1 MIVLIVGTTALD
13 SIKTPYKEN
22 PKLLGGSASHAA
34 VAASFFAPVSLVGA
48 VGSDFPKECFQ
59 LYEKHNIDLQG
70 LERKE
75 GQTFFWEGEYE
86 VNMNR
91 RRTLKTVLGVL
102 EDWRPSLP
110 DNLREKPYILLANCE
125 PKLQRHV
132 LRQIRKRK
140 FVVADTMDLWLNV
153 ARDELLALL
162 REIDCLVLNDAE
174 ARQLTEED
182 NVVVATQQI
191 HSLGPRYVVAKKGE
205 HGAILSTPKGLFLA
219 PAFPLSN
226 LVDPTGAGDSFAGGL
241 IGYLAA
247 SGGEVEQH
255 FRKAVIYGSVTASFC
270 CEGFGLKTTT
280 QTTRK
285 AINQRVAELE
295 QLIRF

>member
-1 MIVLIVGTTALD
+1 MSVLIVGTTALD
-13 SIKTPYKEN
+13 SIKTPYEEN
-22 PKLLGGSASHAA
+22 PKLLGGSASHAS
-34 VAASFFAPVSLVGA
+34 VAASFFAPISLVGA
-48 VGSDFPKECFQ
+48 VGGDFPKECFQ
-59 LYEKHNIDLQG
+59 LYKKHNIDLQG

-102 EDWRPSLP
+102 KGWRPSLP
-110 DNLREKPYILLANCE
+110 PSLKEKPYILLANCE

-132 LRQIRKRK
+132 LRQIGKRK

-174 ARQLTEED
+174 SRQLTGED
-182 NVVVATQQI
+182 NIVVAAQQS
-191 HSLGPRYVVAKKGE
+191 HKLGPRYIIVKKGE
-205 HGAILSTPKGLFLA
+205 HGAILSSPSGLFLA
-219 PAFPLSN
+219 PAFPLPN
-226 LVDPTGAGDSFAGGL
+226 LVDPTGAGDSFAGGM
-241 IGYLAA
+241 IGYLAS

-270 CEGFGLKTTT
+270 CEGFGLKATA
-280 QTTRK
+280 QTTRR
-285 AINQRVAELE
+285 AIDQRVAELE
-295 QLIRF
+295 RLTRF

>member
-1 MIVLIVGTTALD
+1 MSVLIVGTTALD
-13 SIKTPYKEN
+13 SIKTPYSEN

-110 DNLREKPYILLANCE
+110 QRLKEKPYILLANCE

-132 LRQIRKRK
+132 LRQIGKRK

-182 NVVVATQQI
+182 NIVVAAQQI
-191 HSLGPRYVVAKKGE
+191 HKLGPRYVVAKKGE
-205 HGAILSTPKGLFLA
+205 HGAILSAPRGLFLA

-226 LVDPTGAGDSFAGGL
+226 LVDPTGAGDSFAGGM
-241 IGYLAA
+241 IGHLAA

-255 FRKAVIYGSVTASFC
+255 FRKAIIYGSVTASFC

-285 AINQRVAELE
+285 AIDQRVAELE
-295 QLIRF
+295 RLTRF

>member
-1 MIVLIVGTTALD
+1 MSVLIVGTTALD
-13 SIKTPYKEN
+13 SIKTPYSEN

-110 DNLREKPYILLANCE
+110 HRLKEKPYVLLANCE

-132 LRQIRKRK
+132 LRQIGKRK

-182 NVVVATQQI
+182 NVVVAAQQI
-191 HSLGPRYVVAKKGE
+191 HKLGPRYVVAKKGE
-205 HGAILSTPKGLFLA
+205 HGAILSAPRGLFLA

-226 LVDPTGAGDSFAGGL
+226 LVDPTGAGDSFAGGM
-241 IGYLAA
+241 IGHLAA

-255 FRKAVIYGSVTASFC
+255 FRKAIIYGSVTASFC

-285 AINQRVAELE
+285 AIDQRVAELE
-295 QLIRF
+295 RLTRF

>member
-1 MIVLIVGTTALD
+1 MSVLIVGTTALD

-70 LERKE
+70 LERKK

-102 EDWRPSLP
+102 ADWRPSLP
-110 DNLREKPYILLANCE
+110 HSLKEKPYILLANCE
-125 PKLQRHV
+125 PKLQRDV

-153 ARDELLALL
+153 ARNELLALL

-174 ARQLTEED
+174 ARQLTGED

-205 HGAILSTPKGLFLA
+205 HGAILSSPKGFFLA

-226 LVDPTGAGDSFAGGL
+226 LVDPTGAGDSFAGGM

>member
-1 MIVLIVGTTALD
+1 MSVLIVGTTALD

-34 VAASFFAPVSLVGA
+34 VSASFFAPVSLAGA

-86 VNMNR
+86 VDMNR

-102 EDWRPSLP
+102 EDWRPALPNSLK
-110 DNLREKPYILLANCE
+110 EKPYILLANCE

-132 LRQIRKRK
+132 LRQIHKRK
-140 FVVADTMDLWLNV
+140 FVIADTMDLWINV

-162 REIDCLVLNDAE
+162 REIDCLVLNDSE
-174 ARQLTEED
+174 ARQLTGED
-182 NVVVATQQI
+182 NVVVAAQQI
-191 HSLGPRYVVAKKGE
+191 HRLGPPYVIVKKGE

-226 LVDPTGAGDSFAGGL
+226 LIDPTGAGDSFAGAK
-241 IGYLAA
+241 LATWPPA
-247 SGGEVEQH
+247 AAKWNST
-255 FRKAVIYGSVTASFC
+255 FAKP
-270 CEGFGLKTTT
+270 
-280 QTTRK
+280 
-285 AINQRVAELE
+285 
-295 QLIRF
+295 

>member
-1 MIVLIVGTTALD
+1 MSVLIVGTTALD

-48 VGSDFPKECFQ
+48 VGSDFPKEYFE

-91 RRTLKTVLGVL
+91 RRTLKTVLGIL

-110 DNLREKPYILLANCE
+110 KSLKEKPYILLANCE

-153 ARDELLALL
+153 ARDELLTLL
-162 REIDCLVLNDAE
+162 REINCLVLNDAE
-174 ARQLTEED
+174 ARQLTGED
-182 NVVVATQQI
+182 NVVVAAQQI
-191 HSLGPRYVVAKKGE
+191 HNLGPRYVVAKKGE
-205 HGAILSTPKGLFLA
+205 HGAILSSPKGLFLA
-219 PAFPLSN
+219 PAFPLSS
-226 LVDPTGAGDSFAGGL
+226 LVDPTGAGDSFAGGM

-270 CEGFGLKTTT
+270 CEGFGLRATA

>member
-1 MIVLIVGTTALD
+1 MSVLIVGTTALD
-13 SIKTPYKEN
+13 SIKTPYNEN

-110 DNLREKPYILLANCE
+110 LSLKEKPYILLANCE

-132 LRQIRKRK
+132 LRQISKRK

-182 NVVVATQQI
+182 NVVVAAQQI
-191 HSLGPRYVVAKKGE
+191 HKLGPRYVVAKKGE
-205 HGAILSTPKGLFLA
+205 HGAILSAPRGLFLA

-226 LVDPTGAGDSFAGGL
+226 LVDPTGAGDSFAGGM
-241 IGYLAA
+241 IGHLAA

-255 FRKAVIYGSVTASFC
+255 FRKAIIYGSVTASFC

-285 AINQRVAELE
+285 AIDQRVAELE
-295 QLIRF
+295 RLTRF